1 MPLYMDIH
9 NLPEGTTAEDVAKAH
24 AKDMETQQKY
34 GVEYHKYWVNE
45 KTGKVF
51 CLVHAPN
58 AEAAEC
64 VHREAHGLLAEKI
77 IEVEPDV
84 AEVFLGGT
92 ETNSV
97 GAVLLPGGGADARDP
112 GIRTVLFTD
121 IANSTSLTQS
131 LGDEAALALLGVHD
145 TIVRAA
151 LSDLGGREVKHTGDG
166 IMASFVS
173 AAGAVRCAIQIQRE
187 LDKYAQA
194 NPERP
199 LKVRV
204 GAAAGEPVEQ
214 RNDLFGSTVQLAS
227 RLCAH
232 AQPEQILV
240 SNAIPD
246 LCIGKGLVFEELGE
260 IALKGFGQPVRAHAA
275 AWKQVTVGAL
285 HALVLTALLVC
296 AFSALPSRAAA
307 GDMPQD
313 VSIVQLL
320 ATPEKFDGKLVRVI
334 GFLCLAFEGDAVYLH
349 REDFDHSLTQNAL
362 WVDVPEKRDETS
374 AESTFCL
381 RARSMPAITA
391 TWAYS
396 EVRSAKLLV

>member
-24 AKDMETQQKY
+24 AKDIETQRKY

-45 KTGKVF
+45 SGRKVF
-51 CLVHAPN
+51 CLAHAPN

-64 VHREAHGLLAEKI
+64 VHREAHGLMAEKI

-92 ETNSV
+92 ETNNV

-112 GIRTVLFTD
+112 GIRTILFTD
-121 IANSTSLTQS
+121 VANSTTLTQ
-131 LGDEAALALLGVHD
+131 LIGDEAALAMLGVHD
-145 TIVRAA
+145 TIVRDALAA
-151 LSDLGGREVKHTGDG
+151 LGGREVKHTGDG

-187 LDKYAQA
+187 LEKHAQKNSEHA
-194 NPERP
+194 

-214 RNDLFGSTVQLAS
+214 NNDLFGSTVQLAA

-240 SNAIPD
+240 SNAIAE
-246 LCIGKGLVFEELGE
+246 LCLGKGLSFEDLGE
-260 IALKGFGQPVRAHAA
+260 VSLKGFDSPIRAHAA
-275 AWKQVTVGAL
+275 AWKQ
-285 HALVLTALLVC
+285 
-296 AFSALPSRAAA
+296 S
-307 GDMPQD
+307 
-313 VSIVQLL
+313 
-320 ATPEKFDGKLVRVI
+320 
-334 GFLCLAFEGDAVYLH
+334 
-349 REDFDHSLTQNAL
+349 N
-362 WVDVPEKRDETS
+362 
-374 AESTFCL
+374 
-381 RARSMPAITA
+381 
-391 TWAYS
+391 
-396 EVRSAKLLV
+396 